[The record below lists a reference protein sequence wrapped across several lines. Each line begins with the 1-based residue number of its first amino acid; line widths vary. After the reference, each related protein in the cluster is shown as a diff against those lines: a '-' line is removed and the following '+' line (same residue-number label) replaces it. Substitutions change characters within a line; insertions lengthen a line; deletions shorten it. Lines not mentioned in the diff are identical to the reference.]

1 LDYDTL
7 MDGFFNKRPE
17 ELSWQD
23 FDEMIRK
30 YFK

>member
-1 LDYDTL
+1 

-17 ELSWQD
+17 ELSWED
-23 FDEMIRK
+23 FDEMIQE